1 MVPAPLALKKLRER
15 ALERDGELP
24 LALLLEQMVPVERLR
39 QLAVEFGVTPKG
51 GFRIDRAP
59 ARVLAPRLAEQRD
72 AERLDKVLSALV
84 EPPAPVAEEPGAGGE
99 PAAAAAAAE
108 SAAAHE
114 ARSLLVLREQ
124 EVKRLRDELE
134 RARGGLA
141 RAQDR
146 ERELER
152 QLTRARE
159 DAARAHRA
167 AVEAKQGRADPPHV
181 GPPEKEL
188 QHRLRDLES
197 EREALLAADEA
208 MRRQLARDRS
218 RTRELEEEV
227 AELESLIPASRRRK
241 KNPLPPAPPEARRFV
256 VPYLQ
261 ASFYKSLE
269 SKERRSVEQAWQ
281 ALLLFCTEGHGY
293 PGLEVK
299 QLGGQDTW
307 SLRASRGLR
316 VYFRPRPDGDVDV
329 LELADREDQHTALRR
344 LKERG

>member
-1 MVPAPLALKKLRER
+1 MVPAPVALKKLRER
-15 ALERDGELP
+15 VLGDDGSLP
-24 LALLLEQMVPVERLR
+24 LALLLEHLAPVERLR
-39 QLAVEFGVTPKG
+39 ELAVEFGVTPKG
-51 GFRIDRAP
+51 GFRIERAP
-59 ARVLAPRLAEQRD
+59 AGILAPKLAEERG
-72 AERLDKVLSALV
+72 AERLDKVLAALF
-84 EPPAPVAEEPGAGGE
+84 EPPAPSPPDGAD
-99 PAAAAAAAE
+99 PPVDAAAVEAAQ
-108 SAAAHE
+108 E
-114 ARSLLVLREQ
+114 ARALLALRNQ
-124 EVKRLRDELE
+124 EVKQLRGELE
-134 RARGGLA
+134 RAREGLA

-152 QLTRARE
+152 HVVEARE
-159 DAARAHRA
+159 EATRSQRA
-167 AVEAKQGRADPPHV
+167 AAEALQDRAEPAAQVPGDKALH
-181 GPPEKEL
+181 
-188 QHRLRDLES
+188 HRLRELES
-197 EREALLAADEA
+197 EREALVAADEA

-218 RTRELEEEV
+218 RTRELEDEV

-241 KNPLPPAPPEARRFV
+241 KNPLPPAPPEERRFV

-261 ASFYKSLE
+261 PSFYKSLE

-329 LELADREDQHTALRR
+329 LELGDREDQNTTLRR